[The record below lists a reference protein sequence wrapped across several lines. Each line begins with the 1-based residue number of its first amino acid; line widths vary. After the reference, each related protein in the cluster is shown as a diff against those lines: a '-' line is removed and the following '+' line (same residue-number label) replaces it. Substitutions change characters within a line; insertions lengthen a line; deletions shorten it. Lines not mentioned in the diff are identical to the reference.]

1 MLEQAA
7 EGIIAVNDKRKVIF
21 VNVAASEA
29 LRMDPRSVVGSSID
43 AILRPVLVENGGEIA
58 TPLSDPLPL
67 VSEEG
72 LWAVP
77 AAAEGD
83 MRSSTAPSSHLLYY
97 TGVMIP
103 SNEGKDV
110 FMISVLPSPDLP
122 SISSAA
128 AAAYRSSSL
137 LAKSADRE
145 AEDEKRY
152 MSRENDSPHMHH
164 SGSVGDK
171 EGESRARAFSS
182 ILRVPYHPA
191 AGSSPK
197 LTPKLTPKLSRN
209 SPASLSLNTENL
221 AAASAAAS
229 AQEIQALGSV
239 IGPDDPFSLDPRIIV
254 TVDAGNLVIVANPP
268 ACCFFSL
275 RSPSDLTGES
285 IGELFASGEPPFS
298 TAELQGIISGRTDSL
313 KERETVVVARD
324 GKTPV
329 TVSATVAV
337 LPYLSVKVAG
347 IIFSHK
353 KRQP

>member
-58 TPLSDPLPL
+58 TPLADPLPL

-83 MRSSTAPSSHLLYY
+83 MKSSTALSSHLLYY

-128 AAAYRSSSL
+128 AAAYRSNSL

-145 AEDEKRY
+145 AEDETRY
-152 MSRENDSPHMHH
+152 MSHENDSPHMHH

-171 EGESRARAFSS
+171 EGGTRARAFSS
-182 ILRVPYHPA
+182 ILRVPHHPA
-191 AGSSPK
+191 AGSS
-197 LTPKLTPKLSRN
+197 PKLTPKLSRN

-229 AQEIQALGSV
+229 AQETQALPGSV

-268 ACCFFSL
+268 ACRFFSL

-298 TAELQGIISGRTDSL
+298 TAELQEIISGRTVS
-313 KERETVVVARD
+313 ENETVVVARD
-324 GKTPV
+324 GKTPM